1 MTKLA
6 EYGFLWA
13 NLTKMESI
21 TSDSVNEIYIPV
33 NYEENDF
40 KSIINEVRAVWPNP
54 EIVEKKVKVS

>member
-6 EYGFLWA
+6 EYAFLWA

-54 EIVEKKVKVS
+54 